1 MLAVPPSL
9 RPNRRASLALA
20 TLLLLA
26 GAAAAQ
32 DNYEVQVYGS
42 DTVPSGATMVE
53 LHSNFTIQGRRAT
66 VDGVLPTDHA
76 FHETLE
82 ITHGF
87 TSWFETGFYVFTAAR
102 SGYGWQWV
110 GDHIRPRIAAPEKWK
125 WPVGVSLSTEIGYQ
139 RRDFSPDTWTVELRP
154 IVDKKLGRWYLSFN
168 PTVDKSLHGENAG
181 LGWEFSPNAKVSFDV
196 VPKVSVGLEYYG
208 ALGPIGNFDPVAQQ
222 EQQIVP
228 VIDLNLSPKW
238 EVNFGVGIGVTRSTD
253 HLLVKFILGR
263 RFQNCRPFWRSRKPR
278 GTAPGAND
286 PPVSREP

>member
-1 MLAVPPSL
+1 
-9 RPNRRASLALA
+9 
-20 TLLLLA
+20 
-26 GAAAAQ
+26 
-32 DNYEVQVYGS
+32 
-42 DTVPSGATMVE
+42 MVE
-53 LHSNFTIQGRRAT
+53 LHSNFTAAGRKNIT
-66 VDGVLPTDHA
+66 DGLLPTDHA
-76 FHETLE
+76 LHETLE

-87 TSWFETGFYVFTAAR
+87 TPWFETGFYVFTAAR

-110 GDHIRPRIAAPEKWK
+110 GDHIRPRVAVPVSWK

-208 ALGPIGNFDPVAQQ
+208 ALGPIGNLDPVAQQ

-228 VIDLNLSPKW
+228 AIDLNLSPKW
-238 EVNFGVGIGVTRSTD
+238 EVNIGVGIGVTRSTD

-263 RFQNCRPFWRSRKPR
+263 RFENFPPFWTSRKPR

-286 PPVSREP
+286 PPVSQER

>member
-228 VIDLNLSPKW
+228 VIDLNLSPTW

-263 RFQNCRPFWRSRKPR
+263 RFQNCPPFWRSRKPR
-278 GTAPGAND
+278 GTAPRANA